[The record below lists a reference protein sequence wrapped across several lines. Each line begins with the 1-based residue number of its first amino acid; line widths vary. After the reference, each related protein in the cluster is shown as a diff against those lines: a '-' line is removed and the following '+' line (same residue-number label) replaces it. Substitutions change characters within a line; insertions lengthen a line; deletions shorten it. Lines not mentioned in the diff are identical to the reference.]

1 MVLSN
6 YKPIIEEK
14 LLYFLKK
21 LVDRGVNP
29 NHITLTGL
37 IFGILS
43 IISLYIL
50 KNYAIF
56 LLFITLMSLM
66 DMFDGIIARASGRTT
81 KFGAFLD
88 STVDRMEDAIFAVSL
103 MILKIASPLE
113 CFLFMVGM
121 FLVSYTRAR
130 SESLGLSLS
139 GVGIAERGE
148 RVICLIVLLLIYPIN
163 SLLSRIIFYVLF
175 ALTYVTVV
183 QRIIHV
189 WKNLK

>member
-1 MVLSN
+1 
-6 YKPIIEEK
+6 
-14 LLYFLKK
+14 
-21 LVDRGVNP
+21 
-29 NHITLTGL
+29 
-37 IFGILS
+37 
-43 IISLYIL
+43 
-50 KNYAIF
+50 
-56 LLFITLMSLM
+56 
-66 DMFDGIIARASGRTT
+66 
-81 KFGAFLD
+81 
-88 STVDRMEDAIFAVSL
+88 